1 MRLDAPPVLLLAGGL
16 GTRMGGGDKCLR
28 LLGGTTL
35 LEHVLARVAPQT
47 GRVLLNANGDP
58 ARFARFGLMVLP
70 DTVPGQHGPLAGIL
84 AGMEFLAA
92 HAPDV
97 ADLVSVPTDTPFL
110 PRDLVRRL
118 LEGRAAAGAEI
129 ACAASLGRAHPV
141 VGLWPVRLAR
151 RLRHAIVE
159 EGERG
164 VARFAARFPLAEVA
178 FPAGPVDPFL
188 NANRPEDLACA
199 EMVWRANP
207 PG

>member
-70 DTVPGQHGPLAGIL
+70 DTVPGQQGPLAGIL

-92 HAPDV
+92 QAPEV

-110 PRDLVRRL
+110 PPDLVRRL
-118 LEGRAAAGAEI
+118 LAARAAAGAEV

-141 VGLWPVRLAR
+141 VGLWPVRLAPM
-151 RLRHAIVE
+151 LRHALVA

-164 VARFAARFPLAEVA
+164 VARFAARFPGAEVT
-178 FPAGPVDPFL
+178 FPAVPLDPFL
-188 NANRPEDLACA
+188 NANSPEDLARA
-199 EMVWRANP
+199 EAVWRANP